1 MRRFVFTLFAAAAV
15 VSSAHAQ
22 TGASTSAAPTPA
34 AQKSLLTGFDVM
46 SSTVMQEGQSS
57 FSGLGLRARIH
68 PEQLV
73 AGVEILPS
81 LEYWRNSSTI
91 STYNIRTT
99 RKDATLAVDA
109 RYNFQIHGWNPYVG
123 AGWGLHFLSNRVNA
137 PSLGLNEATNSVILG
152 GLSALAGT
160 SFVLTP
166 RIDNFI
172 ELKYHHIPD
181 YRQLKLNWGLAVK
194 L

>member
-15 VSSAHAQ
+15 ISPALAQ
-22 TGASTSAAPTPA
+22 TGASTSAAKAPV
-34 AQKSLLTGFDVM
+34 AQKGPLVGFDIM

-73 AGVEILPS
+73 AGMEILPS
-81 LEYWRNSSTI
+81 VEYWRNSSTV
-91 STYNIRTT
+91 SSYDIRTT

-109 RYNFQIHGWNPYVG
+109 RYTFQVHGWNPYLG
-123 AGWGLHFLSNRVNA
+123 AGYGLHFLSNRVNA
-137 PSLGLNEATNSVILG
+137 PSLGLNDATNSVILG